1 MDGIN
6 RLHVEQSLSL
16 FLPENNMV
24 SVNKE
29 PVAEVDI
36 MATNGVVHAISSVLQ
51 PPGKALK
58 DHTPTQAYHWSVSA

>member
-1 MDGIN
+1 
-6 RLHVEQSLSL
+6 
-16 FLPENNMV
+16 MV

-58 DHTPTQAYHWSVSA
+58 DHIPIQPTTDLCLHMAISTQ

>member
-1 MDGIN
+1 
-6 RLHVEQSLSL
+6 
-16 FLPENNMV
+16 MV

-29 PVAEVDI
+29 PVADVDI

-58 DHTPTQAYHWSVSA
+58 EHTDLAAEEREADSGRKARKAVT